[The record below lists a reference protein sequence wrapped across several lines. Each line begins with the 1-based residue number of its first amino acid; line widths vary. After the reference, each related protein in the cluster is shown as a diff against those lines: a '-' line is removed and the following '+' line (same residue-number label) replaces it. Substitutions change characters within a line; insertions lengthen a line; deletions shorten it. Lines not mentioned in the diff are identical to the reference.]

1 MSSGETKS
9 IQLEVSITSQRSNK
23 MIEEARIYPS
33 HELIVTK
40 KIDEICKQIETKK
53 ENASEENAKNIT
65 EDIEL
70 IRNGDY
76 ISKVDK
82 YFNEFM
88 ISNRLLWNTL
98 EKII

>member
-1 MSSGETKS
+1 MKS
-9 IQLEVSITSQRSNK
+9 ANK
-23 MIEEARIYPS
+23 LR
-33 HELIVTK
+33 L
-40 KIDEICKQIETKK
+40 KK

-82 YFNEFM
+82 YLMSFM